1 MTFDPTPLLK
11 TFGAA
16 ADVAGQIATDK
27 AINGRRQSKGET
39 DADAELQ
46 IAAGL
51 AEKSAAD
58 AAELA
63 GGVSLQDGQLIEE
76 HNMADTPD
84 GAGTEGRVYHN
95 LGRMP
100 YGGFAIYTSS
110 GSAAILCDVL
120 HEEYVEFNGQSG
132 TYSVWIF

>member
-11 TFGAA
+11 GFGAA

-27 AINGRRQSKGET
+27 AINGRRRSKGET
-39 DADAELQ
+39 ATDAAGQ

-51 AEKSAAD
+51 AERSAEE

-63 GGVSLQDGQLIEE
+63 GGVRLQDGQLIEDWD
-76 HNMADTPD
+76 MATPP
-84 GAGTEGRVYHN
+84 TGRVPHN
-95 LGRMP
+95 LGRIP
-100 YGGFAIYTSS
+100 FGGFVVKGTGTATIVDT
-110 GSAAILCDVL
+110 V
-120 HEEYVEFNGQSG
+120 HEDYVEFNTASG

>member
-11 TFGAA
+11 GFGAA

-27 AINGRRQSKGET
+27 AINGRRNSKSAT
-39 DADAELQ
+39 DAAAAAQ

-51 AEKSAAD
+51 ADKSAEY

-63 GGVSLQDGQLIEE
+63 GGVRLQDGQLIENHDMSDE
-76 HNMADTPD
+76 PD
-84 GAGTEGRVYHN
+84 GAGTAGRVYHN

-100 YGGFAIYTSS
+100 YGGFAIYTS
-110 GSAAILCDVL
+110 GNGAAILCKTL
-120 HEEYVEFNGQSG
+120 HEEYVEFNTQSN

>member
-39 DADAELQ
+39 DTDAELQ
-46 IAAGL
+46 IEAGL
-51 AEKSAAD
+51 AEKSAED

-63 GGVSLQDGQLIEE
+63 GGVRIQDGQLIED
-76 HNMADTPD
+76 HDMSDTPD
-84 GAGTEGRVYHN
+84 GPGTEGRVYHN

-100 YGGFAIYTSS
+100 YGGFAIYTSDD
-110 GSAAILCDVL
+110 GSAILCKTR
-120 HEEYVEFNGQSG
+120 HEEYVEFNKQSN